1 MATTYMVDAWG
12 WRWWYGFFSI
22 INLVL
27 LAVSYLLASET
38 SFDRSIS
45 VVPVGMAE
53 DAIMGDNKGALTAQI
68 EYVTESQYHQSG
80 IYASTPWSWRQSL
93 KLFARSPKWSEIPL
107 FFKHFVQGLCIPSIL
122 WLLLVNGAFLGLYVF
137 QASTFATV
145 LLSPPYSFPFPALG
159 YVQAAQ
165 VIVTAVFLPLLG
177 YGGDYLVKFLS
188 RRRKGRYEPEYR
200 LISLAI
206 PATVGVICAIMY
218 GQAAQRPF
226 KYHWAT
232 VAVTYNAT
240 FFGFL
245 GANVVGISYAVDSF
259 PSRAGV
265 FLVVICAGRGLISFG
280 LSYAAIPS
288 ISAIGYDGAMV
299 AEASICAGLSLLGI
313 FVYAFGRRMRN
324 LANEWFQITNSGKAQ
339 SLQE

>member
-1 MATTYMVDAWG
+1 M
-12 WRWWYGFFSI
+12 
-22 INLVL
+22 
-27 LAVSYLLASET
+27 
-38 SFDRSIS
+38 
-45 VVPVGMAE
+45 
-53 DAIMGDNKGALTAQI
+53 
-68 EYVTESQYHQSG
+68 YV
-80 IYASTPWSWRQSL
+80 
-93 KLFARSPKWSEIPL
+93 
-107 FFKHFVQGLCIPSIL
+107 
-122 WLLLVNGAFLGLYVF
+122 
-137 QASTFATV
+137 
-145 LLSPPYSFPFPALG
+145 
-159 YVQAAQ
+159 
-165 VIVTAVFLPLLG
+165 
-177 YGGDYLVKFLS
+177 
-188 RRRKGRYEPEYR
+188 
-200 LISLAI
+200 
-206 PATVGVICAIMY
+206 
-218 GQAAQRPF
+218 QAAQRPF